1 MPILEPKDHAYRDR
15 AIIITIHYL
24 IANEHYHHM
33 KIRLHHIPPFNRGA
47 TYIPAPPSILVS
59 L

>member
-33 KIRLHHIPPFNRGA
+33 LKIRLHHIPPFA